1 MIKTNLL
8 KISFLSLLI
17 LGGTT
22 MAATTLKA
30 QETLQKSNIAQTDQ
44 ATDEETVKPTE
55 SLEETT
61 DTAIKEIKKRIE
73 ENTSKV
79 KGALDEMFNTQ
90 YGMAGE
96 VQRINDDAIT
106 FKNTQGTTI
115 LAIPKDVGIT
125 KKSKDILLTDIAV
138 GNWITVLGY
147 KEAEDFIPK
156 VILVSETSL
165 RPDTQLVLL
174 GLITDISTKKVTIT
188 DRSTGAEHTFDFTKT
203 TQVEDLTGEEAS
215 ISDFEKDVSVL
226 LVATTNED
234 GEFEVRT
241 MRSLAPLDELN

>member
-1 MIKTNLL
+1 
-8 KISFLSLLI
+8 
-17 LGGTT
+17 

-96 VQRINDDAIT
+96 
-106 FKNTQGTTI
+106 
-115 LAIPKDVGIT
+115 
-125 KKSKDILLTDIAV
+125 
-138 GNWITVLGY
+138 
-147 KEAEDFIPK
+147 
-156 VILVSETSL
+156 
-165 RPDTQLVLL
+165 QL
-174 GLITDISTKKVTIT
+174 
-188 DRSTGAEHTFDFTKT
+188 F
-203 TQVEDLTGEEAS
+203 
-215 ISDFEKDVSVL
+215 
-226 LVATTNED
+226 
-234 GEFEVRT
+234 
-241 MRSLAPLDELN
+241 